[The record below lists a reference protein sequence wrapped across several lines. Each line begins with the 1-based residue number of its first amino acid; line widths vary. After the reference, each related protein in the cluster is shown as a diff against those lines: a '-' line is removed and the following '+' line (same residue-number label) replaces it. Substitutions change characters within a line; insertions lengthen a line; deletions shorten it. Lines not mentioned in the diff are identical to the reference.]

1 MNKIEASFWHKDDS
15 GKIVCDICPRHCS
28 LQNGQKGYCF
38 VRGCENDKICLHA
51 YGRASSFC
59 IDPIEK
65 KPLNHFLPGTPVL
78 SFGTIGCNL
87 GCKFCQ
93 NWTISESEEM
103 NELSEEGM
111 PEEIA
116 NAAVKYGCRSVAFT
130 YNEPVIFFEYAR
142 DVAKAC
148 HQKKIKTVAVTAG
161 YIEKG
166 AREEFFSFIDAANV
180 DLKSFSEDFYRK
192 YCSASL
198 KPVLETLKYIREKTE
213 VWLEITSLIIPGLND
228 SPKEIDALTHW
239 IVNELGPQTP
249 LHLSAFHP
257 SHLMMEVPP
266 TPLTTLIGA
275 REIALKNGLRY
286 VYVGNVSDEKGES
299 TWCHAC
305 GKKLIARQGYVI
317 DEWNLVN
324 GRCRFC
330 QTEVAGVY
338 EQKPGKWGDKRL
350 PIHI

>member
-1 MNKIEASFWHKDDS
+1 MSKVKTSFWHKDEG
-15 GKIVCDICPRHCS
+15 GKIVCDICPRHCR
-28 LQNGQKGYCF
+28 LQNGQRGHCF
-38 VRGCENDKICLHA
+38 VRECEDSEIWLNA
-51 YGRASSFC
+51 YGLASTFC

-93 NWTISESEEM
+93 NWTISTSGEM
-103 NELSEEGM
+103 GELSEKGT

-116 NAAVKYGCRSVAFT
+116 AAAVKYGCRSVAFT

-142 DVAKAC
+142 DVAKTC
-148 HQKKIKTVAVTAG
+148 HQKRIKTVAVTAG

-198 KPVLETLKYIREKTE
+198 APVLETLKYIREKTK
-213 VWLEITSLIIPGLND
+213 VWLEITCLLIPGLND
-228 SPKEIDALTHW
+228 SPEEIEALTHW
-239 IVNELGPQTP
+239 IATELGPQTP

-257 SHLMMEVPP
+257 SHLMMDVLP
-266 TPLTTLIGA
+266 TPPATLMAA

-286 VYVGNVSDEKGES
+286 VYTGNIYDERGGS
-299 TWCHAC
+299 TWCSSC
-305 GKKLIARQGYVI
+305 GKKLISRRGYI
-317 DEWNLVN
+317 IHEWNLVK

-330 QTEVAGVY
+330 QTEPAGIF
-338 EQKPGKWGDKRL
+338 EEKPGTWGDRRL
-350 PIHI
+350 PIHV